1 MSFILEQCYNQFIK
15 EFPESWL
22 PNNGEEESVFFE
34 KSAQIENFF
43 ETCFILLSR
52 SIISGE
58 YINVPNFLDVLNNF
72 LSKTTVEYAPPLLS
86 GSGSEKV
93 DKLLSRYID
102 LNYSMYNALQHY
114 KYFVTVSKNKFS
126 TEGNQY
132 KYGFYKLKNINS
144 TDKILKLFQKITIPL
159 CLFDYRFPIG
169 EDEFHN
175 LLISRNRLM
184 ECISEGSSE
193 RRSVLAVLLHKCH
206 FIIYNIKDSPFYINI
221 ESSPIYINPKVLDV
235 GYYDGFIAEECD
247 SESQA
252 NELLNDISG
261 VNPELK
267 SFVLLMKYYKQ
278 NLADRSDIVKMDFV
292 LKKFSDIYQIKRNSR
307 EFINPGNSIEEY
319 NKFSLNSILNFL
331 HNCRFSFYI
340 QKCEPSLRQIKEE
353 LRHIENIQAK
363 TGVKN
368 FHPYEKTIEAITK
381 CIELH
386 IEKEDFDDRLIDD
399 KLEELDR
406 VINLYRES
414 YEWSRSHQ
422 FFPFQLP
429 FEESMYCVN
438 NESIKLFVP
447 SAYAKY
453 IDYNTLKERL
463 EQFNRTKEYLR
474 FRCDLSKERKE
485 ITQIKDDIKTSDKKA
500 FDTIAVFTA
509 SITFLFGVVNIFV
522 ANDNAS
528 LGQLVTNTMG
538 LGIVLAIF
546 MCFYLLMSPILIQR
560 IEWKRFF
567 KTGRFWFGMLG
578 LVVYIVAMLVLLGNR
593 NVAENNSKMQIKND
607 KTMDNVRLDS
617 LSNASMT
624 KIIQ

>member
-1 MSFILEQCYNQFIK
+1 MGFILEQCYNQFIE

-22 PNNGEEESVFFE
+22 PNSSEEESVFFD

-72 LSKTTVEYAPPLLS
+72 LAKTTVEYAPPSLS
-86 GSGSEKV
+86 DSGSEKV
-93 DKLLSRYID
+93 DKLLSRYRD
-102 LNYSMYNALQHY
+102 LNYSIYNALQHY
-114 KYFVTVSKNKFS
+114 NYFVTISKNKFS
-126 TEGNQY
+126 TEENQY

-144 TDKILKLFQKITIPL
+144 TDKILKLFPEITIPL

-169 EDEFHN
+169 EDEFQN
-175 LLISRNRLM
+175 LLISRDRLK
-184 ECISEGSSE
+184 EYISEGSSE
-193 RRSVLAVLLHKCH
+193 RRSVLAVLLH
-206 FIIYNIKDSPFYINI
+206 NIKESPFYINT
-221 ESSPIYINPKVLDV
+221 ESSTICINPKDLDI
-235 GYYDGFIAEECD
+235 GDYDGFIAKECD

-261 VNPELK
+261 GNPELK

-278 NLADRSDIVKMDFV
+278 NLANKSDIVKMDFV

-307 EFINPGNSIEEY
+307 EFINPSNSVEEY

-331 HNCRFSFYI
+331 HNCRFSFYT
-340 QKCEPSLRQIKEE
+340 QKCEPNLKQIKEE

-363 TGVKN
+363 TGVRN
-368 FHPYEKTIEAITK
+368 FHPYEKAIEAIIK

-386 IEKEDFDDRLIDD
+386 IEKEDFDDKLIED
-399 KLEELDR
+399 KLEELGR
-406 VINLYRES
+406 IIILYSES

-429 FEESMYCVN
+429 FEESMYCVD

-474 FRCDLSKERKE
+474 FRCDLSIERKE
-485 ITQIKDDIKTSDKKA
+485 ITQIKNDIKTSDKKA
-500 FDTIAVFTA
+500 YDLIAIFTA
-509 SITFLFGVVNIFV
+509 AITFLFWY
-522 ANDNAS
+522 
-528 LGQLVTNTMG
+528 
-538 LGIVLAIF
+538 
-546 MCFYLLMSPILIQR
+546 C
-560 IEWKRFF
+560 
-567 KTGRFWFGMLG
+567 
-578 LVVYIVAMLVLLGNR
+578 
-593 NVAENNSKMQIKND
+593 
-607 KTMDNVRLDS
+607 
-617 LSNASMT
+617 
-624 KIIQ
+624 

>member
-1 MSFILEQCYNQFIK
+1 MGFILEQCYNQFIE

-22 PNNGEEESVFFE
+22 PNSSEEESVFFD

-72 LSKTTVEYAPPLLS
+72 LAKTTVEYAPPSLS
-86 GSGSEKV
+86 DSGSEKV
-93 DKLLSRYID
+93 DKLLSRYRD
-102 LNYSMYNALQHY
+102 LNYSIYNALQHY
-114 KYFVTVSKNKFS
+114 NYFVTISKNKFS
-126 TEGNQY
+126 TEENQY

-144 TDKILKLFQKITIPL
+144 TDKILKLFPEITIPL

-169 EDEFHN
+169 EDEFQN
-175 LLISRNRLM
+175 LLISRDRLK
-184 ECISEGSSE
+184 EYISEGSSE

-206 FIIYNIKDSPFYINI
+206 FIIYNIKESPFYINT
-221 ESSPIYINPKVLDV
+221 ESSTICINPKDLDI
-235 GYYDGFIAEECD
+235 GDYDGFIARECD

-261 VNPELK
+261 GNPELK

-278 NLADRSDIVKMDFV
+278 NLANKSDIVKMDFV

-307 EFINPGNSIEEY
+307 EFINPSNSVEEY

-331 HNCRFSFYI
+331 HNCRFSFYT
-340 QKCEPSLRQIKEE
+340 QKCEPNLKQIKEE

-363 TGVKN
+363 TGVRN
-368 FHPYEKTIEAITK
+368 FHPYEKAIEAIIK

-386 IEKEDFDDRLIDD
+386 IEKEDFDDKLIED
-399 KLEELDR
+399 KLEELGR
-406 VINLYRES
+406 IIILYSES

-429 FEESMYCVN
+429 FEESMYCVD

-474 FRCDLSKERKE
+474 FRCDLSIERKE
-485 ITQIKDDIKTSDKKA
+485 ITQIKNDIKTSDKKA
-500 FDTIAVFTA
+500 YDLIAIFTA
-509 SITFLFGVVNIFV
+509 AITFLFGIVNIFINNTTLNLYQLI
-522 ANDNAS
+522 ANTIGFGVLLLLFAS
-528 LGQLVTNTMG
+528 L
-538 LGIVLAIF
+538 
-546 MCFYLLMSPILIQR
+546 YLFISPLLIQR
-560 IEWKRFF
+560 INWYQYL
-567 KTGRFWFGMLG
+567 KTGRCIAGAVLIAIYVI
-578 LVVYIVAMLVLLGNR
+578 LVFTL
-593 NVAENNSKMQIKND
+593 SKTSQSVIDQIGPMETVVDSLHNKPKLEVQQIK
-607 KTMDNVRLDS
+607 
-617 LSNASMT
+617 AE
-624 KIIQ
+624 